1 MERYLLESP
10 SACTV
15 EVGDEVWGMP
25 HLCSCCLIL
34 VRTKHVIMAQ
44 HWPGTDPAMLDD
56 DLFPADPIEMLMVTG
71 LESVHQIQQART
83 LHARYPEASLA
94 YYAYNTNDYPMP
106 VVRVAEEA
114 FVLLN
119 SENYHPVS
127 IDETQ
132 GTTELTH
139 DR

>member
-1 MERYLLESP
+1 MKHLLLETP
-10 SACTV
+10 SASTV
-15 EVGDEVWGMP
+15 VVGDQVYGMP

-34 VRTKHVIMAQ
+34 VRTPHVIMAQ
-44 HWPGTDPAMLDD
+44 HWPGTDPTLLDVNLFSA
-56 DLFPADPIEMLMVTG
+56 DLIEILMVTG

-83 LHARYPEASLA
+83 LHASYPEASLA

-132 GTTELTH
+132 ETTGLTH